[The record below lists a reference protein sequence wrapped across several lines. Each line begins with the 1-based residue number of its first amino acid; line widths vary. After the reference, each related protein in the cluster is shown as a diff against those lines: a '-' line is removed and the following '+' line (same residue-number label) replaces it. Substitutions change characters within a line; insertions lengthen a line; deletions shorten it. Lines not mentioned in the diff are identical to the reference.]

1 MMMKNPVALALALL
15 LLTPSVF
22 AQEIVTLTVAET
34 KPANTNYH
42 VASFS
47 MDVDAG
53 MLAITLKGVDEIAY
67 PPVQCIYASNTTPT
81 GATLILGLNKANLST
96 AYAANATT
104 GSLKQR
110 IFHRLVVMGEAP
122 AVCNGKTLTGTLA
135 GTVP

>member
-1 MMMKNPVALALALL
+1 MRFRLTLACALL
-15 LLTPSVF
+15 LLTPAVF

-34 KPANTNYH
+34 KAANTNYH
-42 VASFS
+42 VASFAL
-47 MDVDAG
+47 DVDAG
-53 MLAITLKGVDEIAY
+53 MLSITLRGVDDVAY
-67 PPVQCIYASNTTPT
+67 PPVSCTYSTSTTPT
-81 GATLILGLNKANLST
+81 GATLIVGLNKANLSSV
-96 AYAANATT
+96 YAANATT

>member
-1 MMMKNPVALALALL
+1 MRNRLTLALALL
-15 LLTPSVF
+15 LLTPAVF
-22 AQEIVTLTVAET
+22 AQELVTLTVAET

-42 VASFS
+42 VASVS
-47 MDVDAG
+47 LDVDAG
-53 MLAITLKGVDEIAY
+53 MLSITLRAVDDIAY
-67 PPVQCIYASNTTPT
+67 PPVSCTYASNTTPT
-81 GATLILGLNKANLST
+81 GASLIVGLNKANLST

-110 IFHRLVVMGEAP
+110 IFHRLVVLGEAP